1 MFWNLVNASTK
12 KDIWYHWL
20 QLCFSSWS
28 LKRLRS
34 LRTSLGG
41 SPRRCSAVLIVQAQ
55 SLNDSSP
62 GYVHALRTFALSGSS
77 LLWTWTLSYCEID
90 LVGGKWGELLAHPN
104 LQVHK
109 CPVPN
114 QHSWRSLS
122 DNQDT
127 SSRLGLPQETRSCQR
142 CRIRTE
148 SDWKCQRLIVAWDWP
163 TRPRIFTEYT

>member
-1 MFWNLVNASTK
+1 MIPLASTVLFLMVSQTTQIPSNQFGGLPPTLLRCV
-12 KDIWYHWL
+12 D
-20 QLCFSSWS
+20 CASPES
-28 LKRLRS
+28 KRQESNKRH
-34 LRTSLGG
+34 
-41 SPRRCSAVLIVQAQ
+41 LIF
-55 SLNDSSP
+55 

-77 LLWTWTLSYCEID
+77 LLWTWTLPYCEID

-127 SSRLGLPQETRSCQR
+127 SSHLGLPQETRSCQR
-142 CRIRTE
+142 CRIRTK
-148 SDWKCQRLIVAWDWP
+148 SDWKCQRLIVA
-163 TRPRIFTEYT
+163 